1 MKKWEVEADGVKHT
15 VEYKIGLTKKIIVD
29 GETYK
34 AKSSNAFINLID
46 YAISFG
52 STECRLVVIGNKA
65 DLAVNGTFLGSK
77 KQYEPLNNLPAWVYV
92 LVGLS
97 ILGGWL
103 ISGILGCL
111 IGLLLSVFYIQLGIQ
126 KKTAPVIGCFI
137 ACSAIQVLIGFGIA
151 SLLY

>member
-1 MKKWEVEADGVKHT
+1 MKKWEVEADGVKH
-15 VEYKIGLTKKIIVD
+15 VIEYKAGFTKKIIVD

-34 AKSSNAFINLID
+34 VKSSNAFINVVD

-65 DLAVNGTFLGSK
+65 DLAVNGTYLGSK
-77 KQYEPLNNLPAWVYV
+77 KEYSPVSNVATWIWV

-97 ILGGWL
+97 TIGGML
-103 ISGILGCL
+103 FAGILSLLVGL
-111 IGLLLSVFYIQLGIQ
+111 IMSMLYIQFGLQ
-126 KKTAPVIGCFI
+126 KKHTPVIGTFA
-137 ACSAIQVLIGFGIA
+137 ACTVFQLLIGFGLA